1 MKRFLVGLLVP
12 VLVFCLAGVSFLADT
27 RTEAKEEQIPFPE
40 VPRVTKEELK
50 ELLGKPGTVI
60 LDCRPNEQFSES
72 PQRIPGAVH
81 EDPLKI
87 PLWAPKY
94 PKDARIIVY

>member
-1 MKRFLVGLLVP
+1 MKRFVAVLLAP
-12 VLVFCLAGVSFLADT
+12 ALVFCLLGVSFLADT
-27 RTEAKEEQIPFPE
+27 RTEAKEEQVPFPE

>member
-1 MKRFLVGLLVP
+1 MKKFLAGLLAP
-12 VLVFCLAGVSFLADT
+12 ALVFCILGVSFLADT

-60 LDCRPNEQFSES
+60 LDCRPNEQFAES

-87 PLWAPKY
+87 PEWAPKY
-94 PKDARIIVY
+94 PKDAKIIVY

>member
-1 MKRFLVGLLVP
+1 MKRFSTIAFVPLLV
-12 VLVFCLAGVSFLADT
+12 CCALAISFIADT
-27 RTEAKEEQIPFPE
+27 RTEAKEEQVPFPE

-60 LDCRPNEQFSES
+60 LDCRPNEQFVES

-87 PLWAPKY
+87 PEWAPKY
-94 PKDARIIVY
+94 PKDARIVVY